1 VVVDL
6 GGDERKVEL
15 GRKLIGRGGH
25 GLELGYGVGGGH
37 GLEQSFWSGRAPAAS
52 LPRALSPRVG
62 RDRAGRRSGV
72 AREQGV
78 GDSHKGPLNNQEK
91 PA

>member
-1 VVVDL
+1 VDL

-62 RDRAGRRSGV
+62 RDGGRAWRGSRVSGTAIRV
-72 AREQGV
+72 
-78 GDSHKGPLNNQEK
+78 P
-91 PA
+91 